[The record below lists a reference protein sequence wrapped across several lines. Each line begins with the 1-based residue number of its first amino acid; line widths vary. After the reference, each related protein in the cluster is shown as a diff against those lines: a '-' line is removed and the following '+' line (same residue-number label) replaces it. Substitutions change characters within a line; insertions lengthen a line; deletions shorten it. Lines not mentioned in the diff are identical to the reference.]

1 MEEHFSES
9 SLRSRE
15 EERGSDG
22 GHEVSPSLFLQLPS
36 NQTLRF
42 RGKKAETWEAAWEGV
57 SVPIE
62 DSHGL
67 VPEMLLEEEGE
78 DSRLLKEMPL
88 CLEEKRKLRM
98 LQKEAIKQLSG
109 WQLWRREKSKS
120 LRRLQSQASI
130 AISSA
135 ELWRGTL
142 HHIEGHFGTGIQSY
156 FNFLRFLVLLNFA
169 ASLLVVGFMI
179 APNAAFEALQLNWT
193 SQANSSLGLGS
204 VLCLKQSLVSEDTS
218 LALYSNK
225 IFAGWDFSLMQDK
238 MVQLKHKSIRYEL
251 RTDSPEK
258 SQYFLQLLVAYLPS
272 VVITA
277 ANLLMGRYQVE
288 EGFKEM
294 NANTKSLSRMLVTY
308 WPSCLLI
315 KWWGEQEF
323 VVPDNILNLVY
334 GQTLCWTGALFCPLL
349 PVLNTIKYTAIF
361 YLKKVILQ
369 QLLSVISS
377 YHLTPNF
384 PYRLPPSKACGP
396 FRNQSIMW
404 NVVSKAVSELP
415 ASAQNFLRFVGSVAF
430 SAPLFLLLS
439 VFMFYLK
446 ALANSYSS
454 RIKGLKGQLRLKS
467 WHVRNKD
474 NVARVRRDEA
484 EAEVQRQK
492 REARV
497 LLAEQEARTEL
508 LRKKARLSAPGG
520 DKSGSDLISLDSEK
534 PSGHLNLFQGLQE
547 VSNKEYE
554 EEKKQEKE
562 RKEKALGI
570 LTYLGQSSAE
580 SQTSAPWYQELPDRS
595 KAIAKDEKLKGR
607 LDPLAEMGKYLYK
620 KKCSHKKEEK
630 KEKGKSKHK
639 ESKRNLA
646 LRPPCSSTSCS
657 LEQLRQERLQR
668 EQAERARTESL
679 LAQRSGMGP
688 LREEEEEM
696 DERKRSYNSQFNPQ
710 LARKR
715 VVRDSR
721 IEWV

>member
-1 MEEHFSES
+1 MEEEFSES

-15 EERGSDG
+15 EERAGSDG
-22 GHEVSPSLFLQLPS
+22 GHQVSPSLFLQLPS

-42 RGKKAETWEAAWEGV
+42 RGKKAEAWEAAWEGV

-62 DSHGL
+62 DPHGL

-98 LQKEAIKQLSG
+98 LQKEAVKQLSS
-109 WQLWRREKSKS
+109 WQLWRREKSKT

-135 ELWRGTL
+135 GLWRGTL
-142 HHIEGHFGTGIQSY
+142 QHIEGHFGTGIQSY

-193 SQANSSLGLGS
+193 SQANSSLVNALCQKYNPVPQGLVSYFSYIMDLLSGKGFIEQTYLFYGYYPNMAASFVNFAYDIPLAYLLTTLFYLLFCLAWIVQRS

-251 RTDSPEK
+251 RMDLEEASFRKHQAELTTSQRIGLYVLRSLINVLVLVLLGVSFYCIYLSVSHSQEMLGKTDSPEK

-272 VVITA
+272 AVITA
-277 ANLLMGRYQVE
+277 ANLLVPMIFQFLVPLEKYPLSFQIKITLLRNVVLRFASLIVVLVTLWGQITCNGDPQNSKCRYCGYNNHLHPCWETSVGQEMYKLMIFDLVITLLVILLVE
-288 EGFKEM
+288 FPRK
-294 NANTKSLSRMLVTY
+294 MLVTY

-323 VVPDNILNLVY
+323 VVPDNILHLVY

-349 PVLNTIKYTAIF
+349 PVLNTIKYTAVF
-361 YLKKVILQ
+361 YLKKLTLYANCRPAERTFRASSSNSFFLLIL
-369 QLLSVISS
+369 LLGLMISCVPALYS
-377 YHLTPNF
+377 IF
-384 PYRLPPSKACGP
+384 VLPPSKACGP

-415 ASAQNFLRFVGSVAF
+415 AGAQNFLRFVGSVAF

-439 VFMFYLK
+439 IFMFYLK

-454 RIKGLKGQLRLKS
+454 RIKALKGQLRLEGQDKFFL
-467 WHVRNKD
+467 V
-474 NVARVRRDEA
+474 
-484 EAEVQRQK
+484 K
-492 REARV
+492 RIS
-497 LLAEQEARTEL
+497 EL
-508 LRKKARLSAPGG
+508 
-520 DKSGSDLISLDSEK
+520 
-534 PSGHLNLFQGLQE
+534 
-547 VSNKEYE
+547 
-554 EEKKQEKE
+554 
-562 RKEKALGI
+562 
-570 LTYLGQSSAE
+570 
-580 SQTSAPWYQELPDRS
+580 SQ
-595 KAIAKDEKLKGR
+595 
-607 LDPLAEMGKYLYK
+607 
-620 KKCSHKKEEK
+620 
-630 KEKGKSKHK
+630 
-639 ESKRNLA
+639 
-646 LRPPCSSTSCS
+646 
-657 LEQLRQERLQR
+657 
-668 EQAERARTESL
+668 
-679 LAQRSGMGP
+679 
-688 LREEEEEM
+688 
-696 DERKRSYNSQFNPQ
+696 
-710 LARKR
+710 
-715 VVRDSR
+715 
-721 IEWV
+721 

>member
-1 MEEHFSES
+1 MEEEFSES

-22 GHEVSPSLFLQLPS
+22 GHQVSPSLFLQLPS

-42 RGKKAETWEAAWEGV
+42 RGKKAEAWEAAWEGV

-62 DSHGL
+62 DPHGL

-98 LQKEAIKQLSG
+98 LQKEAVKQLSS
-109 WQLWRREKSKS
+109 WQLWRREKSKT

-135 ELWRGTL
+135 GLWRGTL
-142 HHIEGHFGTGIQSY
+142 QHIEGHFGTGIQSY

-193 SQANSSLGLGS
+193 SQANSSLVNALCQKYNPVPQGLVSYFSYIMDLLSGKGFIEQTYLFYGYYPNMAASFVNFAYDIPLAYLLTTLFYLLFCLAWIVQRS

-251 RTDSPEK
+251 RMDLEEASFRKHQAELTTSQRIGLYVLRSLINVLVLVLLGVSFYCIYLSVSHSQEMLGKTDSPEK

-272 VVITA
+272 AVITA
-277 ANLLMGRYQVE
+277 ANLLVPMIFQFLVPLEKYPFSFQIKITLLRNVVLRFASLIVVLVTLWGQITCNGDPQNSKCRYCGYNNHLHPCWETSVGQEMYKLMIFDLVITLLVILLVE
-288 EGFKEM
+288 FPRK
-294 NANTKSLSRMLVTY
+294 MLVTY

-323 VVPDNILNLVY
+323 VVPDNILDLVY

-349 PVLNTIKYTAIF
+349 PVLNTIKYTAVF
-361 YLKKVILQ
+361 YLKKLTLYANCRPAERTFRASSSNSFFLLIL
-369 QLLSVISS
+369 LLGLMISCVPALYS
-377 YHLTPNF
+377 IF
-384 PYRLPPSKACGP
+384 VLPPSKACGP

-415 ASAQNFLRFVGSVAF
+415 AGAQNFLRFVGSVAF

-439 VFMFYLK
+439 IFMFYLK

-454 RIKGLKGQLRLKS
+454 RIKALKGQLRLEGQDKFFL
-467 WHVRNKD
+467 V
-474 NVARVRRDEA
+474 
-484 EAEVQRQK
+484 K
-492 REARV
+492 RIS
-497 LLAEQEARTEL
+497 EL
-508 LRKKARLSAPGG
+508 
-520 DKSGSDLISLDSEK
+520 
-534 PSGHLNLFQGLQE
+534 
-547 VSNKEYE
+547 
-554 EEKKQEKE
+554 
-562 RKEKALGI
+562 
-570 LTYLGQSSAE
+570 
-580 SQTSAPWYQELPDRS
+580 SQ
-595 KAIAKDEKLKGR
+595 
-607 LDPLAEMGKYLYK
+607 
-620 KKCSHKKEEK
+620 
-630 KEKGKSKHK
+630 
-639 ESKRNLA
+639 
-646 LRPPCSSTSCS
+646 
-657 LEQLRQERLQR
+657 
-668 EQAERARTESL
+668 
-679 LAQRSGMGP
+679 
-688 LREEEEEM
+688 
-696 DERKRSYNSQFNPQ
+696 
-710 LARKR
+710 
-715 VVRDSR
+715 
-721 IEWV
+721 

>member
-1 MEEHFSES
+1 MEEDFSKS

-15 EERGSDG
+15 EERAGSDG
-22 GHEVSPSLFLQLPS
+22 GHEVFPSLFLQLPS

-42 RGKKAETWEAAWEGV
+42 RGKKAEAWEAAWEGV

-62 DSHGL
+62 DPHGL

-78 DSRLLKEMPL
+78 DSQLLKEMPL
-88 CLEEKRKLRM
+88 CLEEKRKIRM
-98 LQKEAIKQLSG
+98 LQKEAVKQLSG

-135 ELWRGTL
+135 GLWRGTL

-193 SQANSSLGLGS
+193 SQANSSLVNALCQKYNPVPQGLVSYFSYIMDLLSGKGFIEQTYLFYGYYPNMAVSFVNFAYDIPLAYLLTTLFYLLFCLAWIVQRS

-251 RTDSPEK
+251 RMDLEEASFRKHQAELTTSQRIGLYVLRSLINVLVLVLLGVSFYCIYLSVSHSQEMLGKTDSPEK

-277 ANLLMGRYQVE
+277 ANLLVPMIFQFLVPLEKYPLSFQIKITLLRNVFLRFASLIVVLVTLWGQITCNGDPQNSKCRYCGYNNHLHPCWETSVGQEMYKLMIFDLVITLLVILLVE
-288 EGFKEM
+288 FPRK
-294 NANTKSLSRMLVTY
+294 MLVTY

-323 VVPDNILNLVY
+323 VVPDNILDLVY

-361 YLKKVILQ
+361 YLKKLTLYANCRPAERTFRASSSNFFFLLIL
-369 QLLSVISS
+369 LLGLMISCVPALYS
-377 YHLTPNF
+377 IF
-384 PYRLPPSKACGP
+384 VLPPSKACGP

-430 SAPLFLLLS
+430 SVPLFLLLS

-454 RIKGLKGQLRLKS
+454 RIKALKGQLRLEGQDKFFL
-467 WHVRNKD
+467 V
-474 NVARVRRDEA
+474 
-484 EAEVQRQK
+484 K
-492 REARV
+492 RIS
-497 LLAEQEARTEL
+497 EL
-508 LRKKARLSAPGG
+508 
-520 DKSGSDLISLDSEK
+520 
-534 PSGHLNLFQGLQE
+534 
-547 VSNKEYE
+547 
-554 EEKKQEKE
+554 
-562 RKEKALGI
+562 
-570 LTYLGQSSAE
+570 
-580 SQTSAPWYQELPDRS
+580 SQ
-595 KAIAKDEKLKGR
+595 
-607 LDPLAEMGKYLYK
+607 
-620 KKCSHKKEEK
+620 
-630 KEKGKSKHK
+630 
-639 ESKRNLA
+639 
-646 LRPPCSSTSCS
+646 
-657 LEQLRQERLQR
+657 
-668 EQAERARTESL
+668 
-679 LAQRSGMGP
+679 
-688 LREEEEEM
+688 
-696 DERKRSYNSQFNPQ
+696 
-710 LARKR
+710 
-715 VVRDSR
+715 
-721 IEWV
+721 

>member
-1 MEEHFSES
+1 MEEDFSKS

-22 GHEVSPSLFLQLPS
+22 GHEVFPSLFLQLPS

-42 RGKKAETWEAAWEGV
+42 RGKKAEAWEAAWEGV

-62 DSHGL
+62 DPHGL

-78 DSRLLKEMPL
+78 DSQLLKEMPL
-88 CLEEKRKLRM
+88 CLEEKRKIRM
-98 LQKEAIKQLSG
+98 LQKEAVKQLSG

-135 ELWRGTL
+135 GLWRGTL

-193 SQANSSLGLGS
+193 SQANSSLVNALCQKYNPVPQGLVSYFSYIMDLLSGKGFIEQTYLFYGYYPNMAVSFVNFAYDIPLAYLLTTLFYLLFCLAWIVQRS

-251 RTDSPEK
+251 RMDLEEASFRKHQAELTTSQRIGLYVLRSLINVLVLVLLGVSFYCIYLSVSHSQEMLGKTDSPEK

-277 ANLLMGRYQVE
+277 ANLLVPMIFQFLVPLEKYPLSFQIKITLLRNVFLRFASLIVVLVTLWGQITCNGDPQNSKCRYCGYNNHLHPCWETSVGQEMYKLMIFDLVITLLVILLVE
-288 EGFKEM
+288 FPRK
-294 NANTKSLSRMLVTY
+294 MLVTY

-323 VVPDNILNLVY
+323 VVPDNILDLVY

-361 YLKKVILQ
+361 YLKKLTLYANCRPAERTFRASSSNFFFLLIL
-369 QLLSVISS
+369 LLGLMISCVPALYS
-377 YHLTPNF
+377 IF
-384 PYRLPPSKACGP
+384 VLPPSKACGP

-430 SAPLFLLLS
+430 SVPLFLLLS

-454 RIKGLKGQLRLKS
+454 RIKALKGQLRLEGQDKFFL
-467 WHVRNKD
+467 V
-474 NVARVRRDEA
+474 
-484 EAEVQRQK
+484 K
-492 REARV
+492 RIS
-497 LLAEQEARTEL
+497 EL
-508 LRKKARLSAPGG
+508 
-520 DKSGSDLISLDSEK
+520 
-534 PSGHLNLFQGLQE
+534 
-547 VSNKEYE
+547 
-554 EEKKQEKE
+554 
-562 RKEKALGI
+562 
-570 LTYLGQSSAE
+570 
-580 SQTSAPWYQELPDRS
+580 SQ
-595 KAIAKDEKLKGR
+595 
-607 LDPLAEMGKYLYK
+607 
-620 KKCSHKKEEK
+620 
-630 KEKGKSKHK
+630 
-639 ESKRNLA
+639 
-646 LRPPCSSTSCS
+646 
-657 LEQLRQERLQR
+657 
-668 EQAERARTESL
+668 
-679 LAQRSGMGP
+679 
-688 LREEEEEM
+688 
-696 DERKRSYNSQFNPQ
+696 
-710 LARKR
+710 
-715 VVRDSR
+715 
-721 IEWV
+721 